1 MESVMA
7 VKRTPKRGLPLSRT
21 NSSRKKSVQ
30 PKRAG
35 KTSRFDRPKKNLDC
49 PIVGI
54 GSSAGGF
61 EAAMELL
68 RHLPPKT
75 GMAFVIVQHL
85 DPHHAS
91 RLPKLL
97 SKATAMLVIELTEIT
112 TPRSNTVY
120 VQPPNK
126 FVILK
131 DGTLRLVRRTQQL
144 NLAIDHFFETLAE
157 ERGSRAIGVILSG
170 SGTDGTAGL
179 RAIKAAGG
187 LTFAQSE
194 ESAKFDAMPRSAVR
208 AGFVDVALPPREI
221 AREIQHVADHPYIRR
236 SMSDGKSAEV
246 EKIIYPGVDDLGRI
260 FFSLK
265 KQMGVDFSS
274 YKHATLLRC
283 IQRRMALNRM
293 EKLSQYAKFVR
304 DNKKEIQA
312 LFDDLLINVT
322 HFFRDAHMFRGLK
335 RRFLPPLLKSKSKD
349 RREPLRVWVPGC
361 ATGEEVYSLAIAILE
376 TLGQRGSKMN
386 IQIFGTDVSESTIEH
401 ARSGIYSGAIEKD
414 VSPLRL
420 RRFFTKRDGAYQINR
435 SVRELCTFARQNIT
449 ADPPFSRL
457 DLISCR
463 NVLIYL
469 SPQLHKR
476 CIPQFH
482 YALNP
487 GGYLILGPAESVGFY
502 DKLFEPV
509 DRKNKIYA
517 KRNVATPRI
526 VDLVSY
532 RGYEFP
538 ETGVRS
544 TTSDP
549 TDFSKQLLEITDR
562 IMLSAYAPAAVVIDR
577 ALHVEQFRGRAD
589 DYLEQIP
596 GPATRNLLQLVRPS
610 MVADL
615 RAAIDRAIKTDKP
628 ARKDRALVKLEGKT
642 REVNI
647 EVVPFS
653 LAASDKSWLLVIFDE
668 TTKETHPGRLL
679 EVLGRTTTQRE
690 VTEMQR
696 ELNASESAGQEL
708 LSRNEEL
715 QLINEELETA
725 KEELQSTNE
734 ELTTLND
741 ELSNRNLEMMQLT
754 SDLDNLLTSV
764 QIPIV
769 MVDRAL
775 MVRRATP
782 AARNAFNIL
791 PTDIGRRITEL
802 RPNVDIPDLGNILR
816 DVIETLGTREREVT
830 DNEGREYSLRVRP
843 YRTTDNKIDGAVIT
857 LVDLEGKKDSYA
869 GKTPHRAKQ
878 SSPRK

>member
-1 MESVMA
+1 MA
-7 VKRTPKRGLPLSRT
+7 AKRTSKWRARDSRT
-21 NSSRKKSVQ
+21 KSSREKSARANLVQ
-30 PKRAG
+30 QK
-35 KTSRFDRPKKNLDC
+35 SRSNRPKKNSTC

-54 GSSAGGF
+54 GGSAGGF

-68 RHLPPKT
+68 RHLPPST

-97 SKATAMLVIELTEIT
+97 GKVTAMPVVELAEPT
-112 TPRSNTVY
+112 TPRPNTVY
-120 VQPPNK
+120 VQPANK
-126 FVILK
+126 CVIVKGGALK
-131 DGTLRLVRRTQQL
+131 LIRRTQQL
-144 NLAIDHFFETLAE
+144 NLAIDHFFESLAE
-157 ERGSRAIGVILSG
+157 DRGSRAIGVILSG

-179 RAIKAAGG
+179 RAIKAGGG

-194 ESAKFDAMPRSAVR
+194 GSAKFDAMPRSAIR
-208 AGFVDVALPPREI
+208 AGFVDAALPPREI
-221 AREIQHVADHPYIRR
+221 AQEIGRVADHPYIRR
-236 SMSDGKSAEV
+236 RMADGKAVKTRKEIHP
-246 EKIIYPGVDDLGRI
+246 KADDLGHI
-260 FFSLK
+260 FFSLR

-274 YKHATLLRC
+274 YKHATLLRR
-283 IQRRMALNRM
+283 IQRRMALHRM
-293 EKLSQYAKFVR
+293 EKLSHYAKFLR
-304 DNKKEIQA
+304 DNKQEIEA

-322 HFFRDAHMFRGLK
+322 HFFRDERTFRKLK
-335 RRFLPPLLKSKSKD
+335 RRFLPALLKSKERDQQKT
-349 RREPLRVWVPGC
+349 LRAWVPGC
-361 ATGEEVYSLAIAILE
+361 ATGEEVYSLAICILE
-376 TLGQRGSKMN
+376 TLGQRGSNMN
-386 IQIFGTDVSESTIEH
+386 IQIFGTDLSESTIEH
-401 ARSGIYSGAIEKD
+401 ARAGVYSSAIEKD

-420 RRFFTKRDGAYQINR
+420 RRFFARRDGNYQINR
-435 SVRELCTFARQNIT
+435 NVRDLCTFARQNIT

-469 SPQLHKR
+469 SPQLHRR

-487 GGYLILGPAESVGFY
+487 GGYLILGPAESVGLY

-509 DRKNKIYA
+509 DRKNRIYA
-517 KRNVATPRI
+517 RRDVPTPRL

-538 ETGVRS
+538 ETEASS
-544 TTSDP
+544 TSSGRTNFD
-549 TDFSKQLLEITDR
+549 TQLLEVADR
-562 IMLSAYAPAAVVIDR
+562 IMLSAYAPAAVVIDD
-577 ALHVEQFRGRAD
+577 ALHIEQFRGRTD
-589 DYLEQIP
+589 DYLEQMP

-610 MVADL
+610 IVADL
-615 RAAIDRAIKTDKP
+615 RAAIDRAIKTGKP
-628 ARKDRALVKLEGKT
+628 ARRERALVKFDGKT

-647 EVVPFS
+647 EVVP
-653 LAASDKSWLLVIFDE
+653 LKLPASDKSWLLVIFDE
-668 TTKETHPGRLL
+668 TTKGTRPGRLL
-679 EVLGRTTTQRE
+679 EVLGKTVRQRE
-690 VTEMQR
+690 MSEMRR
-696 ELNASESAGQEL
+696 ELSASQSAGQEL

-715 QLINEELETA
+715 QLMNEELETA

-741 ELSNRNLEMMQLT
+741 ELSNRNLEMMQLS

-782 AARNAFNIL
+782 TARNAFNIL

-802 RPNVDIPDLGNILR
+802 RPNIDIPDLENILR
-816 DVIETLGTREREVT
+816 DVTETLNMRERKVK
-830 DNEGREYSLRVRP
+830 DLEGREYSLRVRP
-843 YRTTDNKIDGAVIT
+843 YRTIDNRIDGAVIM
-857 LVDLEGKKDSYA
+857 LVELGGKK
-869 GKTPHRAKQ
+869 
-878 SSPRK
+878 